1 VLTSD
6 ACMESKLGVLSHLP
20 TRLDRADIDSQDY
33 DYVYEP
39 RCPVAMLDLGGLPC
53 AEGY

>member
-6 ACMESKLGVLSHLP
+6 ACMEGKLGVRCHLP
-20 TRLDRADIDSQDY
+20 TRLDRTNIDSQDY
-33 DYVYEP
+33 GYVYEST
-39 RCPVAMLDLGGLPC
+39 RLVAMPDFGGLPC